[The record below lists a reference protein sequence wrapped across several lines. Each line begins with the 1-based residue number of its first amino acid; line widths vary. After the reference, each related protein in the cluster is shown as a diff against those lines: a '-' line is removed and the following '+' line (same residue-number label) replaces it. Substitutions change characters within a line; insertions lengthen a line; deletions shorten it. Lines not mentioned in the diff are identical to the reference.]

1 MKTIYYVIQ
10 KKLND
15 FDEATGTKEVRV
27 YEIKNGKL
35 SSICEIEIDNTEN
48 SERSILT
55 ELECKKLIGTTAHL
69 IEL

>member
-10 KKLND
+10 KNINQ
-15 FDEATGTKEVRV
+15 FDEATGTKEVRA

-35 SSICEIEIDNTEN
+35 ASITEIEIDNTEN
-48 SERSILT
+48 SESSLLS
-55 ELECKKLIGTTAHL
+55 ELEAKNLIQSKPNL

>member
-10 KKLND
+10 KHINSY
-15 FDEATGTKEVRV
+15 DEATGTKEVRA
-27 YEIKNGKL
+27 YELKEGKM

-48 SERSILT
+48 SEKSLLV
-55 ELECKKLIGTTAHL
+55 ELEKKNLIQTHVHL